1 MAKFSDRIFG
11 TNVDPEVLKIF
22 KRLQS
27 GIIEQNPSEPI
38 VENQDY
44 LGGRTTFARMW
55 TASLI
60 SGSVKDPKTGD
71 VIQEIKVNFHVVN
84 DNRGKSYEP
93 NAPIGDNVFN
103 ELAGSEDNP
112 GNPYLKPKAGITSIS
127 TKNEGSLGVIKNTTV
142 EFVVHNKVD
151 FESIFLPFFMK
162 PGATVIV
169 DYGWSDKS
177 ITLYDIKKQVTDTDV
192 ELSEFKKSI
201 YGSLNL
207 TDVQKQK
214 VNAIYQDL
222 KGKYYYLADNKKL
235 DIEYNS
241 GFLEDNAGTVDT
253 IIGVVKNFNATITQ
267 QGSFNCTID
276 LVSQNTTLLDQEITD
291 ENNLKFIFQNQIEDT
306 IVRIIT
312 GENLTA
318 IAKLKTLNDSFS
330 AKQKKAAINNFFE
343 DTLNID
349 QENKK

>member
-1 MAKFSDRIFG
+1 MAKFSDRVFG
-11 TNVDPEVLKIF
+11 TNVDPDVLKIF
-22 KRLQS
+22 NNLQS
-27 GIIEQNPSEPI
+27 GIIEKNPSEPI
-38 VENQDY
+38 VEHQDY

-60 SGSVKDPKTGD
+60 SGSVKDEDGKPVQTY
-71 VIQEIKVNFHVVN
+71 KVNFHVVN

-103 ELAGSEDNP
+103 ELAGSEDVK
-112 GNPYLKPKAGITSIS
+112 GNPYLKPKAGIISIS

-162 PGATVIV
+162 TGASVIV

-177 ITLYDIKKQVTDTDV
+177 STLYDIKKQVTNTDV

-222 KGKYYYLADNKKL
+222 KGKYYYLADNKKVP
-235 DIEYNS
+235 IQYIP

-253 IIGVVKNFNATITQ
+253 IIGVVKNFNATIT
-267 QGSFNCTID
+267 GI
-276 LVSQNTTLLDQEITD
+276 LPSQ
-291 ENNLKFIFQNQIEDT
+291 
-306 IVRIIT
+306 
-312 GENLTA
+312 
-318 IAKLKTLNDSFS
+318 
-330 AKQKKAAINNFFE
+330 
-343 DTLNID
+343 
-349 QENKK
+349 